1 MKKLLLSALL
11 ILGLSAAVSAQS
23 FIYTPRNPAF
33 GGNTFNY
40 SWLQSSAQSQDRNV
54 DPAQQRGQAA
64 AARTTNSTLD
74 AFSRS
79 IENQL
84 LSRLTRDLIGN
95 QFGEGEL
102 RPGTYRFG
110 DYQVEIAN
118 AADGV
123 QVRIVDGRGGETTLT
138 IPYF

>member
-1 MKKLLLSALL
+1 MKKLLLSVLL
-11 ILGLSAAVSAQS
+11 LAGISAFASAQS
-23 FIYTPRNPAF
+23 FTYTPRNPAF

-40 SWLQSSAQSQDRNV
+40 SWLQSSAQAQDRTT
-54 DPAQQRGQAA
+54 DPAQRRNQAA
-64 AARTTNSTLD
+64 SGRTTNSTLD
-74 AFSRS
+74 AFSQS
-79 IENQL
+79 IQNQL

-110 DYQVEIAN
+110 DYQVEITN